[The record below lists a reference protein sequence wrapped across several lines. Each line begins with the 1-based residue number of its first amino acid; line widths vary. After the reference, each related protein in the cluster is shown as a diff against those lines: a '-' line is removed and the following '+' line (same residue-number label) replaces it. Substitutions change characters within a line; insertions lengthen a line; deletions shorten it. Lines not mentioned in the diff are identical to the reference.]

1 MVLGEIWP
9 VLKGLLDTIFSGMS
23 AFSGEARGGIGGF
36 TFIFVGES
44 RGGRHGGGSSSV
56 GEADLTV
63 LTEAVEER
71 ESELEVTLS
80 FEGLIGDLFSPKS
93 SLEELNFPLIFDAT
107 DLTWIF

>member
-9 VLKGLLDTIFSGMS
+9 VLKGLLDTILSGMS

-36 TFIFVGES
+36 TFILVGES
-44 RGGRHGGGSSSV
+44 LGGRHGGGSSSA
-56 GEADLTV
+56 GDADFTV
-63 LTEAVEER
+63 LTDAVEER
-71 ESELEVTLS
+71 ESELEGTLN
-80 FEGLIGDLFSPKS
+80 FEGLMGDLFNPKS